1 MEFFRRRWVPI
12 RVENIFDADEKE
24 DPILEGQLISTAR
37 SIRVGVGALRVEQP
51 YLNRIYKRR
60 TRLQKR
66 PARPTAGGMG
76 RFCTGRK
83 ITIGTLLV
91 GEVYRAYW

>member
-1 MEFFRRRWVPI
+1 MFVEFFRRRWVPI

-51 YLNRIYKRR
+51 K
-60 TRLQKR
+60 
-66 PARPTAGGMG
+66 
-76 RFCTGRK
+76 
-83 ITIGTLLV
+83 LLTHC
-91 GEVYRAYW
+91 RAWRHWRHFLLSGILGI

>member
-1 MEFFRRRWVPI
+1 MFVEFFRRRWVPI

-51 YLNRIYKRR
+51 KDPKNNNRFEICSNSDPRY
-60 TRLQKR
+60 
-66 PARPTAGGMG
+66 
-76 RFCTGRK
+76 
-83 ITIGTLLV
+83 V
-91 GEVYRAYW
+91 VYN